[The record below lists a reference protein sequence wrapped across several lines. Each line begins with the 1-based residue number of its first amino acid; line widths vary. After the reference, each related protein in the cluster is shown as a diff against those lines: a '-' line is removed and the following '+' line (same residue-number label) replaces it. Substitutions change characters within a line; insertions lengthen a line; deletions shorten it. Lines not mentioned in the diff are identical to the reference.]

1 MPKVTRDPD
10 LSGVHVLVVE
20 DDPDSLDMVVSILR
34 WSGAMVSSAN
44 NARTGLAA
52 ARHGRPHVVVTDIAL
67 PGEDGYWLAEQLRR
81 ARPNVPVIAVSA
93 FRPKEQAQMPFT
105 RYFRKPI
112 EPVDLCRAV
121 GEATGPQA

>member
-1 MPKVTRDPD
+1 MAQVPLDPD
-10 LSGVHVLVVE
+10 LRGVHVLVVE

-34 WSGAMVSSAN
+34 WCGAMVSSAN
-44 NARTGLAA
+44 NAKAGLTA

-67 PGEDGYWLAEQLRR
+67 PGEDGYWLADQLHR
-81 ARPNVPVIAVSA
+81 AGPDVPVIAVSA
-93 FRPKEQAQMPFT
+93 FRPKQQAWTPFT

-121 GEATGPQA
+121 VEVAGGGA